1 MNCII
6 NKYSEIIYDE
16 PIKDILE
23 IIFGK
28 TFYASELSIYTV
40 ATFTIALKH
49 KSKSY
54 NDVINYLNKLC
65 TCLK

>member
-1 MNCII
+1 MI
-6 NKYSEIIYDE
+6 
-16 PIKDILE
+16 
-23 IIFGK
+23 GK
-28 TFYASELSIYTV
+28 TFYASELSIYIYTV

-65 TCLK
+65 ACLK